1 MYDAIIIGG
10 GVTGTSIAYQLSKKK
25 GKFLLLEKTKMYVLK
40 HLRQTQVSA
49 TVVMMQFLEQ

>member
-25 GKFLLLEKTKMYVLK
+25 GKFLLLEKNEDVC
-40 HLRQTQVSA
+40 A
-49 TVVMMQFLEQ
+49 TVVMTQFLEQ